1 MARGL
6 DRIWVRFGLWIAATV
21 LVTVAVLGLSAMG
34 FAEYQYRRFHESLPS
49 NVQKELDRLTD
60 EDLEDSP
67 RAVQIYG
74 QYWNGDLLFGEKWS
88 LVIGLLVCLPFGLI
102 AGFWVS
108 RIVTLPLASMAEA
121 AQQVATGNFS
131 VRAEA
136 GRYTGE
142 MADMVR
148 DFNRM
153 TDALENLER
162 ERKATA
168 AAVSHELRTPLT
180 VLKARLH
187 AVCDGVITA
196 DAAEFGTLLEQ
207 AEHLSRLVDDLHTL
221 SMADA
226 GRLSLQSVDFDL
238 VVLVEDTVGSYA
250 SRLEQHGMQV
260 ALRTP
265 GQPVRVFA
273 DRDRMRQ
280 VLSNLVENA
289 LRHAGQGHWLEVA
302 VSTWFDGTASSGQL
316 VVSDAGPGLP
326 GDVQKHLFQRF
337 MRSDNARSRATG
349 GSGLGLSIVHTLV
362 TQQGGTVVVDTSARG
377 GTRFTIRV
385 PAAPLPNWSHAAGQP
400 ATAERKPA

>member
-21 LVTVAVLGLSAMG
+21 LVTMGVLGASIMA
-34 FAEYQYRRFHESLPS
+34 FAEYQYRRFHSNLPVS
-49 NVQKELDRLTD
+49 VKEELDKLAK
-60 EDLEDSP
+60 EDQEDGP
-67 RAVQIYG
+67 RAVEIYG
-74 QYWNGDLLFGEKWS
+74 QYWTGDLLFGEKWS
-88 LVIGLLVCLPFGLI
+88 LVIGLIVCLPFGLI

-121 AQQVATGNFS
+121 AQKIATGNFS
-131 VRAEA
+131 VRAES
-136 GRYTGE
+136 GTDTGE

-153 TDALENLER
+153 TDALERLEK

-180 VLKARLH
+180 VLRARLH

-196 DAAEFGTLLEQ
+196 DAAEFSTLLEQ
-207 AEHLSRLVDDLHTL
+207 VEHLSRLVDDLHTL

-226 GRLSLQSVDFDL
+226 GRLSLRTDDIDL
-238 VVLVEDTVGSYA
+238 VGVVEDAMAGFA
-250 SRLEQHGMQV
+250 DRLEQHGMR
-260 ALRTP
+260 LELHLP
-265 GQPVRVFA
+265 DEPVFVHA

-289 LRHAGQGHWLEVA
+289 LRHA
-302 VSTWFDGTASSGQL
+302 SSGGWLRIDVEDIADTRSPEGAVGQL
-316 VVSDAGPGLP
+316 TVSDAGSGLP
-326 GDVQKHLFQRF
+326 EDVQKRLFERF

-362 TQQGGTVVVDTSARG
+362 TQQGGTVRVDRSERG
-377 GTRFTIRV
+377 GTRFTVRV
-385 PAAPLPNWSHAAGQP
+385 PSVRAVDDALDI
-400 ATAERKPA
+400 ER

>member
-21 LVTVAVLGLSAMG
+21 LVTMGVLGASIMA
-34 FAEYQYRRFHESLPS
+34 FAEYQYRRFHSNLPVS
-49 NVQKELDRLTD
+49 VQQELDKLAKD
-60 EDLEDSP
+60 DQEDGP
-67 RAVQIYG
+67 RAVEIYG
-74 QYWNGDLLFGEKWS
+74 QYWTGDLLFGEKWS

-121 AQQVATGNFS
+121 AQKIATGNFS
-131 VRAEA
+131 VRAES
-136 GRYTGE
+136 GRDTGE

-153 TDALENLER
+153 TDALERLEK

-180 VLKARLH
+180 VLRARLH

-196 DAAEFGTLLEQ
+196 DAAEFNTLLEQ
-207 AEHLSRLVDDLHTL
+207 VEHLSRLVDDLHTL

-226 GRLSLQSVDFDL
+226 GRLSLRTDDIDL
-238 VVLVEDTVGSYA
+238 VGVVEDAMAGFA
-250 SRLEQHGMQV
+250 NRLEQHGMRLELHLPE
-260 ALRTP
+260 A
-265 GQPVRVFA
+265 PVFVHA

-289 LRHAGQGHWLEVA
+289 LRHA
-302 VSTWFDGTASSGQL
+302 SSGGWLCIEVEDVADMRSPEGAVGQL
-316 VVSDAGPGLP
+316 TVSDAGSGLP
-326 GDVQKHLFQRF
+326 EDVQKRLFERF

-362 TQQGGTVVVDTSARG
+362 TQQGGTVRVERSERGGARFTVRVPSVRAEDDTLDTS
-377 GTRFTIRV
+377 
-385 PAAPLPNWSHAAGQP
+385 
-400 ATAERKPA
+400 ED